1 MMDARV
7 LLREMVEIYSPS
19 GQETEIGQY
28 LVRAMGS
35 MGMQA
40 YLDDVGNAVGD
51 VGQGHP
57 HVMLL
62 GHMDTIPGFIQ
73 VEERDSTLYG
83 RGSVDAKG
91 PLAAFIMAVSRQM
104 PVQRGR
110 VTVVGAVDEESTTSI
125 GAYRVVKDF
134 NPDYAVIGEPS
145 GWASITLGYKG
156 RLLVHYR
163 LSQPVSHSAG
173 QYESACE
180 EAVAFWERLRRHAEE
195 YNSDKD
201 GNFATL
207 HLSLRSISSS
217 TDGLTQEVEQCL
229 AFRIPFGVGL
239 ADLEAF
245 VAEEARDGTVVFSS
259 QEVPYRAA
267 KNTPVVRAFLR
278 SIRDAGGQPTFKV
291 KTGTSDMN
299 VVGPVWE
306 CPMLAYG
313 PGDSTLDH
321 TPHEHQDLREYD
333 KGIEVLTGALGKLLQ
348 EEDSK

>member
-1 MMDARV
+1 MDART

-19 GQETEIGQY
+19 GEEGEIGQY
-28 LVRAMGS
+28 LVSVMGS
-35 MGMQA
+35 MGMNA

-62 GHMDTIPGFIQ
+62 GHMDTVPGFIQ
-73 VEERDSTLYG
+73 VEERDSILYG

-91 PLAAFIMAVSRQM
+91 PLAAFIIAVSRQM

-110 VTVVGAVDEESTTSI
+110 VTVVGAVDEESTTSL
-125 GAYRVVKDF
+125 GAYRVVEDF

-145 GWASITLGYKG
+145 GWDSITLGYKG
-156 RLLVHYR
+156 RLLVNYR
-163 LSQPVSHSAG
+163 LSRPVSHSAG

-180 EAVAFWERLRRHAEE
+180 EAVAFWERLRRYTQE
-195 YNSDKD
+195 YNADKE
-201 GNFATL
+201 GNFSTL
-207 HLSLRSISSS
+207 HLSLRNISSS
-217 TDGLTQEVEQCL
+217 SDGLTQEVEQLL
-229 AFRIPFGVGL
+229 AFRIPFGVEL
-239 ADLEAF
+239 ADVEAF
-245 VAEEARDGTVVFSS
+245 VTETAGDGTVAFSS

-267 KNTPVVRAFLR
+267 KNTPVVRVFLH
-278 SIRDAGGQPTFKV
+278 SIRDAGGRPTFKV

-299 VVGPVWE
+299 VVGPVWN
-306 CPMLAYG
+306 CPLVAYG

-321 TPHEHQDLREYD
+321 TPQEHQDLKEYD

-348 EEDSK
+348 EEELR